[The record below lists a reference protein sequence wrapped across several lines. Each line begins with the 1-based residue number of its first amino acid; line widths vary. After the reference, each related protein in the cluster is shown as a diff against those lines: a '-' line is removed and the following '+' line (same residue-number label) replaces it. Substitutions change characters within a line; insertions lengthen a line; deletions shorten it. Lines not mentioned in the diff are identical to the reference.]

1 MVRMGVERRTGE
13 ENGGEKTEEQF
24 IVINLR
30 ITVCTAFSCFA
41 SVLLPDSQAD
51 YSIGKNSQIK
61 SGSFIFYFSV
71 FIDFY

>member
-1 MVRMGVERRTGE
+1 MVRMEVERRTGE

-24 IVINLR
+24 LVINLR

-41 SVLLPDSQAD
+41 SVLLPDLQAD
-51 YSIGKNSQIK
+51 YCIGKTLKLNLVLL
-61 SGSFIFYFSV
+61 FLLFC